1 MTDINRLAE
10 RTACHLAGRQVKVKW
25 LPPPVGGVAVGQAT
39 KRHGQ
44 LIIYVDD
51 WASVNQKLE
60 TLLHETAHCK
70 NDAAAIPD
78 IGNRPRKEV
87 GHQTPEVL
95 QAERVSW
102 NESPR
107 EKRAIAQ
114 AAEWIAYAEENYWK
128 YFPQGV
134 TIMERKLLC
143 LLDY

>member
-1 MTDINRLAE
+1 MTDVNELAA
-10 RTACHLAGRQVKVKW
+10 RVACHLAGRPVTVKW

-60 TLLHETAHCK
+60 TLCHEAAHCRF
-70 NDAAAIPD
+70 DAAAIPD
-78 IGNRPRKEV
+78 IGSAPRKEV
-87 GHQTPEVL
+87 IYQSPGAIR
-95 QAERVSW
+95 AEYSEW

-107 EKRAIAQ
+107 ETRARRQ